1 MLIVLFASLV
11 IMFMLGVPIAVS
23 LGMSVIL
30 TFILFGDFPLF
41 IVAQRLYANLT
52 HYSLMAVPFFIMAG
66 KIMEKG
72 GIARRLIDFAN
83 TLVGQFPGGL
93 ALTGILAC
101 MFFASISGSSTATVA
116 AIGSIMIP
124 GMLEKGYDR
133 KFAVGSITT
142 AGALGILIPPSIA
155 MIIYGFV
162 TELSVGK
169 LFIAGIVP
177 GIFLGFSLMVVSY
190 VVAKKRGFRS
200 EKGYSWSEKFA
211 AFRKAIWSLLLP
223 VIVVVGIYG
232 LPEMSIGS
240 LQIKGGGIFT
250 PTEAAAVC
258 VIYAIIV
265 GVLIHKEIWLRDLPG
280 VILEGANTI
289 IMLMFIVTTA
299 MLFGF
304 ILTNAQVPHRIAEWV
319 IQHKFSPWLFLLMVN
334 IILFFAGDFM
344 DPTPVIMIFI
354 PVLFPAVK
362 MLGID
367 PIHFGII
374 VVVNMEMGLVTPPI
388 GMNLYV
394 ASAIM
399 DMPLYDVLRASLPW
413 ILVIVFVL
421 LVITYVPIISTFL
434 PKLMYG
440 ARY

>member
-1 MLIVLFASLV
+1 MLFTLFTIL
-11 IMFMLGVPIAVS
+11 ILMFLLGVPIAVS
-23 LGMSVIL
+23 LGMSVII
-30 TFILFGDFPLF
+30 TFIFFSDFPLF

-52 HYSLMAVPFFIMAG
+52 HYPLMAVPFFIIAG
-66 KIMEKG
+66 KIMERG

-124 GMLEKGYDR
+124 GMLEKGYGR
-133 KFAVGSITT
+133 NFAVGSITT

-162 TELSVGK
+162 TETSVGK
-169 LFIAGIVP
+169 LFIAGIIP
-177 GIFLGFSLMVVSY
+177 GIFLGFSLMVVSF
-190 VVAKKRGFRS
+190 VVAKKRGFKS
-200 EKGYSWSEKFA
+200 ERRFTWLEKTR
-211 AFRKAIWSLLLP
+211 AFKNAIWSLLLP

-232 LPEMSIGS
+232 VPAMTIGS
-240 LQIKGGGIFT
+240 WHIKGGGIFT

-258 VIYAIIV
+258 VIYAVIV
-265 GVLIHKEIWLRDLPG
+265 SVFIYKEIKLRDLPG
-280 VILEGANTI
+280 VILQSANI
-289 IMLMFIVTTA
+289 IAMLMFIITTA

-304 ILTNAQVPHRIAEWV
+304 ILTNAQVPHHVAQWV
-319 IQHKFSPWLFLLMVN
+319 IEHNFSPWLFLLMVN

-344 DPTPVIMIFI
+344 DPTPIIMIFI
-354 PVLFPAVK
+354 PVLFPAVEA
-362 MLGID
+362 LGID

-399 DMPLYDVLRASLPW
+399 NMPLYDVLRASLPW

-421 LVITYVPIISTFL
+421 IVITYVPVISTFL

-440 ARY
+440 RYY

>member
-1 MLIVLFASLV
+1 
-11 IMFMLGVPIAVS
+11 
-23 LGMSVIL
+23 
-30 TFILFGDFPLF
+30 
-41 IVAQRLYANLT
+41 
-52 HYSLMAVPFFIMAG
+52 
-66 KIMEKG
+66 MEKG
-72 GIARRLIDFAN
+72 GIARRLIDLAN
-83 TLVGQFPGGL
+83 GLVGQFPGGL

-162 TELSVGK
+162 TEMSVGK

-177 GIFLGFSLMVVSY
+177 GIFLGFSLMVVSFI
-190 VVAKKRGFRS
+190 VAKRRGFRS
-200 EKGYSWSEKFA
+200 ERRFTWLEKIGA
-211 AFRKAIWSLLLP
+211 LRRAIWSLLLP

-232 LPEMSIGS
+232 VPEMTIGS
-240 LQIKGGGIFT
+240 KHIRGGGIFT

-258 VIYAIIV
+258 VLYAILV
-265 GVLIHKEIWLRDLPG
+265 SVFIHKEIRLRHVPI
-280 VILEGANTI
+280 VILEAANTI
-289 IMLMFIVTTA
+289 VMLMFIITTA

-304 ILTNAQVPHRIAEWV
+304 ILTNAQIPHHIAEWV
-319 IQHKFSPWLFLLMVN
+319 IQNNFSPWLFLLMVN

-344 DPTPVIMIFI
+344 DPTPIIMIFI
-354 PVLFPAVK
+354 PVLFPAVVA
-362 MLGID
+362 LGID

-399 DMPLYDVLRASLPW
+399 DMPLYDVLRAALPW
-413 ILVIVFVL
+413 ILIIVFVL
-421 LVITYVPIISTFL
+421 IVVTYVPIISTIL

>member
-1 MLIVLFASLV
+1 MLFTLFTVLIL
-11 IMFMLGVPIAVS
+11 MFVLGVPIAVS
-23 LGMSVIL
+23 LGMAVII
-30 TFILFGDFPLF
+30 TFIFFSDFPLF
-41 IVAQRLYANLT
+41 IVTQRLYANLT
-52 HYSLMAVPFFIMAG
+52 HYSLMAVPFFLIAG
-66 KIMEKG
+66 KIMERG

-83 TLVGQFPGGL
+83 TLVGRFPGGL

-116 AIGSIMIP
+116 AIGSIIIP
-124 GMLEKGYDR
+124 GMLKRGYGR
-133 KFAVGSITT
+133 NFAVGSITT

-162 TELSVGK
+162 TETSVGK
-169 LFIAGIVP
+169 LFIAGIIP
-177 GIFLGFSLMVVSY
+177 GIFLGFSLMIVSFL
-190 VVAKKRGFRS
+190 VAKRKGFKS
-200 EKGYSWSEKFA
+200 EEGFSWSEKFR
-211 AFRKAIWSLLLP
+211 AFKKAIWSLLLP

-232 LPEMSIGS
+232 VPEMTIGPWHFR
-240 LQIKGGGIFT
+240 GGGIFT

-258 VIYAIIV
+258 VIYALIV
-265 GVLIHKEIWLRDLPG
+265 SVFIYKEIRFRDLFG
-280 VILEGANTI
+280 IILESANTI
-289 IMLMFIVTTA
+289 AMLMFIVTTA

-304 ILTNAQVPHRIAEWV
+304 ILTNAQVPHHIAEWV
-319 IQHKFSPWLFLLMVN
+319 IAHHFSQWLFLLMVN

-344 DPTPVIMIFI
+344 DPTPIIMIFI
-354 PVLFPAVK
+354 PVLFPAV
-362 MLGID
+362 LAIGID

-394 ASAIM
+394 TSAIM

-413 ILVIVFVL
+413 VLVIVFVL
-421 LVITYVPIISTFL
+421 IVITYVPIISTIL

-440 ARY
+440 VHY

>member
-1 MLIVLFASLV
+1 MLFTLFTVLIL
-11 IMFMLGVPIAVS
+11 MFVLGVPIAVS
-23 LGMSVIL
+23 LGMAVII
-30 TFILFGDFPLF
+30 TFIFFSDFPLL
-41 IVAQRLYANLT
+41 IVTQRLYANLT
-52 HYSLMAVPFFIMAG
+52 HYPLMAVPFFLLAG
-66 KIMEKG
+66 KIMERG

-83 TLVGQFPGGL
+83 TLVGRFPGGL

-116 AIGSIMIP
+116 AIGSIIIP
-124 GMLEKGYDR
+124 GMLKRGYGR
-133 KFAVGSITT
+133 NFAVGSITT

-162 TELSVGK
+162 TETSVGK
-169 LFIAGIVP
+169 LFIAGIIP
-177 GIFLGFSLMVVSY
+177 GIFLGFSLMIVSFF
-190 VVAKKRGFRS
+190 VAKRKGFKS
-200 EKGYSWSEKFA
+200 EEGFSWTEKFR
-211 AFRKAIWSLLLP
+211 AFTKAIWSLLLP

-232 LPEMSIGS
+232 FPEMTIGPWHFR
-240 LQIKGGGIFT
+240 GGGIFT

-258 VIYAIIV
+258 VIYAVMVSVFIY
-265 GVLIHKEIWLRDLPG
+265 KEIRFRDLFG
-280 VILEGANTI
+280 IILESSNI
-289 IMLMFIVTTA
+289 IAMLMFIITTA

-304 ILTNAQVPHRIAEWV
+304 ILTNAQVPHHIAEWV
-319 IQHKFSPWLFLLMVN
+319 IAHHFSQWLFLLMVN

-344 DPTPVIMIFI
+344 DPTPIIMIFI
-354 PVLFPAVK
+354 PVLFPAV
-362 MLGID
+362 LAIGID

-394 ASAIM
+394 TSAIM

-421 LVITYVPIISTFL
+421 IVITYVPIISTFL

-440 ARY
+440 VHY